1 MLERY
6 LIAVL
11 VFGVLLAPV
20 ALATGA
26 ATLVPLLVVAGL
38 AVGPAAVSTF
48 ESLDVLAPGGGAEA
62 FTWVTTAEA
71 AGWSVGT
78 AVASLLVIHV
88 GEGAPFVLGSLI
100 LVGPVGF
107 ALLFY
112 RRRVGR

>member
-26 ATLVPLLVVAGL
+26 ATLAPLLVVAGL

-48 ESLDVLAPGGGAEA
+48 ESLDVLAPG
-62 FTWVTTAEA
+62 
-71 AGWSVGT
+71 
-78 AVASLLVIHV
+78 
-88 GEGAPFVLGSLI
+88 
-100 LVGPVGF
+100 
-107 ALLFY
+107 
-112 RRRVGR
+112 RRRRGVHLGDDRRGRRAGRSAPRSRACS